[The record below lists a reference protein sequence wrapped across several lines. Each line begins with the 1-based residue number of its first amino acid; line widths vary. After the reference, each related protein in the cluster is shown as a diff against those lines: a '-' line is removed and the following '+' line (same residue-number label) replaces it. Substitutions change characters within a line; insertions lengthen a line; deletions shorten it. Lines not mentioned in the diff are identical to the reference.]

1 MKINNKLSKKWIF
14 ISSLCLVVLVLLISN
29 FQGKSQD
36 KEFMA
41 DFILYQE
48 ALNNYDQ
55 GDYDQAYK
63 VYQKLLRNPRYFH
76 SVELN
81 LQMARTEIERQNHE
95 EAIKYYEKI
104 KRKYPAIVLDKGFLD
119 EYAWE
124 LFVEDDERYKKYFE
138 RLKS

>member
-1 MKINNKLSKKWIF
+1 MKMTIKQWKKWIF
-14 ISSLCLVVLVLLISN
+14 VGSLCLVVIMLLISN
-29 FQGKSQD
+29 FQGKSQE

-41 DFILYQE
+41 DYILYQE

-63 VYQKLLRNPRYFH
+63 IYQKLLRNPRYFH

-104 KRKYPAIVLDKGFLD
+104 KRKYLAIVLDKGFLD